1 MDWTCIRSREF
12 HFTNP
17 NFVLAYTHP
26 SSLHLPLFT
35 ISPSGRSTSL
45 PVSSI
50 DPLTKSIN
58 YRHPCKPITHH
69 MALSSS
75 VGVPRARPSSFA
87 TEKLKPLTQLSTS
100 EALLRSDVIGHSIEN
115 NLTQSEHSRRGSMS
129 SQSHYGS
136 NASNNHV
143 NNLHGLPTTQ
153 ASIPRLTLGARPRQ
167 SEGVDQEEVSS
178 NGPILTTSSSPERKS
193 ERSQTRLVPYTGAN
207 IKSSLH
213 GRRYSTIV
221 REPSAATVPRGSNGT
236 EDVFEE
242 DDHPQD
248 AKRLARH
255 DTQMLLVSFNS
266 LLGRDGGGKAVEQL
280 IAFILQGGMSKV
292 VEEVTALVKHVLRDV
307 PTLQAAY
314 VSVYMHE
321 ITEQIQKIGGLLFL
335 EPELLSMYVCS
346 KQKFELR
353 PSLMKILAVQLSIVS
368 FENIYSRFGGVANT
382 KATGCQELS
391 FSSIWQIL
399 VDKLTTSPVYQ
410 SALLKVIE
418 TFCKL
423 LLSSEQLRDGLWTSF
438 SQAFSQAQRSPAD
451 DTTANVT
458 ACLSLV
464 FAAVEQLTGCSVGP
478 FVKYFIS
485 WLAIVDDLLTKLALE
500 TSAVMNQP
508 LSLPMGPPTDYA
520 THPFGYVYSPTES
533 SAKLEVVTHKW
544 LTVFREDPVHKSA
557 FEHCKRCFENVISG
571 IMGNSTFARFSRDL
585 VRVWRGV
592 MGHPSEGV
600 VGTGLEGGL
609 ECFKNLASQFIEI
622 PVENIITLHKG
633 FELTLSDFNLCF
645 VDALP
650 LEISFSTHSRLIT
663 SNCSFQNSTRLELK
677 DLQLGLKNPCS
688 VHLKDGNSGST
699 YQSTATLHTKL
710 NLSIDFIP
718 HDNKFPK
725 MLTALPYYGGS
736 LVNVSTSD
744 TKLSGATDLNVPD
757 TLWLEVKNQMHRI
770 IETAVQNYVD
780 FFFKTWFSIQPSTPK
795 DLPVER
801 PLSKSANAKSVKSFS
816 SHSHKL
822 PETHGNARDRFKA
835 SIRNLTGIKT
845 GSVLTQ
851 LQNPLS
857 TAGSPLASPSAEETP
872 GLKSKRRQ
880 SMADYL
886 TDISKADST
895 LPENIQRPP
904 VAEPQRRNTYLA
916 NLPNVFDEDEE
927 DAPAE
932 FETMAR
938 SLSFSNRGDTTSVD
952 KILRPLVSSKAD
964 VNSVFSHRGSMP
976 NFPMVEMSYEAYERA
991 EASLDGQSN
1000 TPTMEIAGQEIPSMA
1015 QSLSEL
1021 ATRDTTIEEAIAHPP
1036 AVDSSESYVEST
1048 DIRTMDQITRHLS
1061 GVADL
1066 PIQDTDV
1073 TPEQRILRR
1082 NATPPE
1088 LSSKVVMANALTDS
1102 VMEDNTLPETQA
1114 TGHLSGPVDAA
1125 GVPIGGGI
1133 TSLSENEMVA
1143 MRNKLS
1149 AMAATDMT
1157 LSSNIALPPG
1167 AQHVYRGAPINGYTG
1182 LKVLRSMSTT
1192 LNEAIEKDYTT
1203 PEAQAELYRMKQPP
1217 IKDQIIGLT
1226 EQEMRQR
1233 RQSFKLTAEA
1243 MKDTTLIESIRN
1255 PPIVAK
1261 SIPPV

>member
-1 MDWTCIRSREF
+1 
-12 HFTNP
+12 
-17 NFVLAYTHP
+17 
-26 SSLHLPLFT
+26 
-35 ISPSGRSTSL
+35 
-45 PVSSI
+45 
-50 DPLTKSIN
+50 
-58 YRHPCKPITHH
+58 

-167 SEGVDQEEVSS
+167 NEGVDQEEVTS
-178 NGPILTTSSSPERKS
+178 NGPHPYDLILPGEEIRKIPNKTRTMSAATAPATSTASRDRSKS
-193 ERSQTRLVPYTGAN
+193 FHRVGARRFTQTAHTSVRFDSDTGAN

-335 EPELLSMYVCS
+335 EPELLS
-346 KQKFELR
+346 
-353 PSLMKILAVQLSIVS
+353 I

>member
-1 MDWTCIRSREF
+1 
-12 HFTNP
+12 
-17 NFVLAYTHP
+17 
-26 SSLHLPLFT
+26 
-35 ISPSGRSTSL
+35 
-45 PVSSI
+45 
-50 DPLTKSIN
+50 
-58 YRHPCKPITHH
+58 
-69 MALSSS
+69 
-75 VGVPRARPSSFA
+75 
-87 TEKLKPLTQLSTS
+87 
-100 EALLRSDVIGHSIEN
+100 
-115 NLTQSEHSRRGSMS
+115 
-129 SQSHYGS
+129 
-136 NASNNHV
+136 
-143 NNLHGLPTTQ
+143 
-153 ASIPRLTLGARPRQ
+153 
-167 SEGVDQEEVSS
+167 
-178 NGPILTTSSSPERKS
+178 
-193 ERSQTRLVPYTGAN
+193 
-207 IKSSLH
+207 
-213 GRRYSTIV
+213 
-221 REPSAATVPRGSNGT
+221 
-236 EDVFEE
+236 
-242 DDHPQD
+242 
-248 AKRLARH
+248 
-255 DTQMLLVSFNS
+255 
-266 LLGRDGGGKAVEQL
+266 
-280 IAFILQGGMSKV
+280 
-292 VEEVTALVKHVLRDV
+292 
-307 PTLQAAY
+307 
-314 VSVYMHE
+314 
-321 ITEQIQKIGGLLFL
+321 
-335 EPELLSMYVCS
+335 
-346 KQKFELR
+346 
-353 PSLMKILAVQLSIVS
+353 
-368 FENIYSRFGGVANT
+368 
-382 KATGCQELS
+382 
-391 FSSIWQIL
+391 
-399 VDKLTTSPVYQ
+399 
-410 SALLKVIE
+410 
-418 TFCKL
+418 
-423 LLSSEQLRDGLWTSF
+423 
-438 SQAFSQAQRSPAD
+438 
-451 DTTANVT
+451 
-458 ACLSLV
+458 
-464 FAAVEQLTGCSVGP
+464 
-478 FVKYFIS
+478 
-485 WLAIVDDLLTKLALE
+485 
-500 TSAVMNQP
+500 
-508 LSLPMGPPTDYA
+508 
-520 THPFGYVYSPTES
+520 
-533 SAKLEVVTHKW
+533 
-544 LTVFREDPVHKSA
+544 
-557 FEHCKRCFENVISG
+557 
-571 IMGNSTFARFSRDL
+571 
-585 VRVWRGV
+585 

-633 FELTLSDFNLCF
+633 SSSLSAISTFASWMHYLR
-645 VDALP
+645 
-650 LEISFSTHSRLIT
+650 ISFSTHSRLIT

-688 VHLKDGNSGST
+688 VHLKDGNSDVDRIAILWRLLSQRVDGSRPFC
-699 YQSTATLHTKL
+699 L
-710 NLSIDFIP
+710 DP
-718 HDNKFPK
+718 
-725 MLTALPYYGGS
+725 
-736 LVNVSTSD
+736 TS
-744 TKLSGATDLNVPD
+744 
-757 TLWLEVKNQMHRI
+757 
-770 IETAVQNYVD
+770 
-780 FFFKTWFSIQPSTPK
+780 
-795 DLPVER
+795 
-801 PLSKSANAKSVKSFS
+801 
-816 SHSHKL
+816 
-822 PETHGNARDRFKA
+822 
-835 SIRNLTGIKT
+835 
-845 GSVLTQ
+845 
-851 LQNPLS
+851 NPLS

-1133 TSLSENEMVA
+1133 TSLSENEMQY
-1143 MRNKLS
+1143 RL
-1149 AMAATDMT
+1149 AAW
-1157 LSSNIALPPG
+1157 

-1233 RQSFKLTAEA
+1233 RQSFKLTAE
-1243 MKDTTLIESIRN
+1243 L
-1255 PPIVAK
+1255 
-1261 SIPPV
+1261 